1 MHLPQELVNEII
13 FHVEHADD
21 LGILV
26 TLLQA
31 SIPIF
36 SPQIST
42 NLRRGTVTLKR
53 KDHYLALS
61 TIAKCC
67 PEIMHSVQN
76 VQIERSKQIPTRDT
90 EEELLAPL
98 LDACTALR
106 SLSITTNI
114 IAWSKAIGS
123 EEQRQALYRAMQRP
137 TLEFLSMSWLYLR
150 EPDITAFRALTL
162 PASLCA
168 VRFSGCQ
175 MDAVLPAEG
184 AGVKSADHR
193 ESSLFFISF
202 DQSSLEF
209 VRMLRFASG
218 SYPFGNLQIIDYNS
232 TFWDDDRDMVGELTR
247 ANPRLDKLFLRTDL
261 SQMAEYDLSA
271 CASLSMLL
279 MAFTKP
285 MNFNQVSVR
294 NIASIINTL
303 PASAPLATFS
313 ISLPAQTSKIDPYEQ
328 HWRAL
333 ETALLGRPLPAKV
346 VGIRLAR
353 HGELV
358 HSEETEAN
366 YHRRMAKLMPRL
378 DKQGILKVTLEPY
391 LVPAGGVV

>member
-13 FHVEHADD
+13 FHVEHAED
-21 LGILV
+21 LGVLV
-26 TLLQA
+26 NLLEA
-31 SIPIF
+31 SVPVF

-42 NLRRGTVTLKR
+42 NLRRGLVTLKR

-61 TIAKCC
+61 AIAKLC
-67 PEIMHSVQN
+67 PEIMRSVQS
-76 VQIERSKQIPTRDT
+76 VKIERSKQIPTRDP

-98 LDACTALR
+98 LDACNALR

-123 EEQRQALYRAMQRP
+123 EEQRQAIYRAMQRP
-137 TLEFLSMSWLYLR
+137 TLEFLFMSWLYLR
-150 EPDITAFRALTL
+150 EADIDAFRALAL
-162 PASLCA
+162 SASLRI

-175 MDAVLPAEG
+175 LDAIQASEG
-184 AGVKSADHR
+184 TEVQQGDPR
-193 ESSLFFISF
+193 ESPLFFISF

-218 SYPFGNLQIIDYNS
+218 SYPFGGLQIIDYSS
-232 TFWDDDRDMVGELTR
+232 TFWDDDRDMMGELTR

-271 CASLSMLL
+271 CASLSMLCIS
-279 MAFTKP
+279 FTKP

-294 NIASIINTL
+294 NIAAIVNTL
-303 PASAPLATFS
+303 PESAPLATFS
-313 ISLPAQTSKIDPYEQ
+313 LSLPAQSSKIDPYEQ

-333 ETALLGRPLPAKV
+333 ENALLGRRLPVRAV
-346 VGIRLAR
+346 IIRLAR

-358 HSEETEAN
+358 SSEETEAN
-366 YHRRMAKLMPRL
+366 YHRRMAQYMPNV
-378 DKQGILKVTLEPY
+378 DKRGILKVTLESY
-391 LVPAGGVV
+391 